1 MIHAHALTRTYGAR
15 TALDGVDLTVG
26 RGEVVGLLGPNGAG
40 KSTTMRIL
48 AGALAATS
56 GTVQIDGHDVF
67 ADPVAVK
74 RVVGFLP
81 ERPPLYTDMGVADFV
96 SYAATLHGVTDLK
109 PAVARALELAALA
122 EVAARPIGRLS
133 KGYRQ
138 RVGLA
143 AALVHRPKVLLLDE
157 PASGLDPVQ
166 RVEMRALVR
175 RLAEGDVTVVLSTH
189 VLAEVEATCD
199 RVVALHRGR
208 VVLDSRL
215 DALDGGGVVRVRVG
229 RVEGVEAALAAV
241 PGVVAVEAAADGAY
255 RVRGDGDLRASVA
268 RAAAPFDLLELG
280 SASGLEDLF
289 VRLAREDA

>member
-1 MIHAHALTRTYGAR
+1 MIHARALTRTYGAR
-15 TALDGVDLTVG
+15 TAIQGVDFTVG

-48 AGALAATS
+48 AGALAASS
-56 GTVQIDGHDVF
+56 GSVQIDGHDVF
-67 ADPVAVK
+67 ADPIAVK

-81 ERPPLYTDMGVADFV
+81 ERPPLYADMGVADFL
-96 SYAATLHGVTDLK
+96 SYAATLHGVSDVAG
-109 PAVARALELAALA
+109 AVSRALDLAAVR
-122 EVAARPIGRLS
+122 EVATRPIGRLS
-133 KGYRQ
+133 KGFKQ

-143 AALVHRPKVLLLDE
+143 AALVHSPKVLLLDE

-175 RLAEGDVTVVLSTH
+175 RLAAGDVTVLLSTH
-189 VLAEVEATCD
+189 VLAEVEFACD
-199 RVVALHRGR
+199 RVIALHHGR

-215 DALDGGGVVRVRVG
+215 DAIGGGGVVRVRVG
-229 RVEGVEAALAAV
+229 RVDGAGAALAGV
-241 PGVVAVEAAADGAY
+241 PGVASVDSPVVGTFL
-255 RVRGDGDLRASVA
+255 VRGEGDLRAAVA

-280 SASGLEDLF
+280 SPSGLEDLF

>member
-1 MIHAHALTRTYGAR
+1 MIHARALTRTYGAR
-15 TALDGVDLTVG
+15 TAIEGVDFTVG

-48 AGALAATS
+48 AGALAASS
-56 GTVQIDGHDVF
+56 GSVEIDGHDVF
-67 ADPVAVK
+67 VDPIAVK

-81 ERPPLYTDMGVADFV
+81 ERPPLYADMGVADLLA
-96 SYAATLHGVTDLK
+96 YAATLHGVADVAG
-109 PAVARALELAALA
+109 AVARALDLAAVR

-133 KGYRQ
+133 KGFKQ

-143 AALVHRPKVLLLDE
+143 VALVHTPKVLLLDE

-175 RLAEGDVTVVLSTH
+175 RLAAGDVTVLLSTH

-199 RVVALHRGR
+199 RVIALHHGR

-215 DALDGGGVVRVRVG
+215 DAIGGGAVRVRVG
-229 RVEGVEAALAAV
+229 QTDGAAAALAAV
-241 PGVVAVEAAADGAY
+241 PGVRSVESPADGTLL
-255 RVRGDGDLRASVA
+255 VRGDGDLRAAVA

-280 SASGLEDLF
+280 SPSGLEDLF
-289 VRLAREDA
+289 VRLAREDG